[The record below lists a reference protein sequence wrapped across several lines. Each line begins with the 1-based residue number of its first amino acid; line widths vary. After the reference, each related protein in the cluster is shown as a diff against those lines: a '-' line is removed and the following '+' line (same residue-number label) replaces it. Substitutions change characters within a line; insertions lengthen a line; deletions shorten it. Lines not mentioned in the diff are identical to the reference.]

1 MKKLTFGCLIFSLV
15 TLCFGQS
22 QGALCVRHIE
32 TPIYPPIARAAHV
45 SGKITLTVTI
55 NADGTVKHVEATADN
70 PAAQRAPILQQS
82 AVENMKYWTFAKPP
96 SAPYTPY
103 TEVVVYDYEIDP
115 APPVAGATPIT
126 KVTFDL
132 PDRVT
137 IWANQLPIN
146 I

>member
-1 MKKLTFGCLIFSLV
+1 MKKLTFGCLFFCLATV
-15 TLCFGQS
+15 CFGQN
-22 QGALCVRHIE
+22 QDALCPRHIE
-32 TPIYPPIARAAHV
+32 TPTYPAIARAVRV

-55 NADGTVKHVEATADN
+55 DADGTVKHVEATPDN
-70 PAAQRAPILQQS
+70 PDFDALQKS
-82 AVENMKYWTFAKPP
+82 AIENMKHWTFAKPQ
-96 SAPYTPY
+96 SAPYTQ
-103 TEVVVYDYEIDP
+103 VIVYDYEIDP

-137 IWANQLPIN
+137 IWANQDPIN

>member
-1 MKKLTFGCLIFSLV
+1 MKKLTFGCLLFCLATV
-15 TLCFGQS
+15 CFGQ
-22 QGALCVRHIE
+22 QQDALCPRHIE
-32 TPIYPPIARAAHV
+32 TPTYPPIARAAFV
-45 SGKITLTVTI
+45 SGKITLTITI
-55 NADGTVKHVEATADN
+55 DADGTVKHVEAAADN
-70 PAAQRAPILQQS
+70 PDAKMLQKFAA
-82 AVENMKYWTFAKPP
+82 ENLRHWTFAKPP
-96 SAPYTPY
+96 SAPY

-137 IWANQLPIN
+137 IWTNQLPIN